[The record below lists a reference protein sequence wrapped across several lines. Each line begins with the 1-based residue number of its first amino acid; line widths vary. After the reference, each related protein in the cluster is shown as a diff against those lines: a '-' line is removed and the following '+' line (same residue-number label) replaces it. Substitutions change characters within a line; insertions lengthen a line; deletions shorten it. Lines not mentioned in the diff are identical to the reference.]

1 MLRSCSKISCRLAAL
16 ALLTLATNA
25 LAGQDDVRL
34 LPTLVPEPAPPGA
47 PVTLARPPTGDE
59 RPLARWARHLD
70 GILIEAVQDLGLKL
84 DVSERPSEQGQPRDD
99 ELVERAAESWVISPR
114 LSVEDGKLRFRIV
127 AVAPG
132 SRVLLMRTQELEARE
147 VEVRAMV
154 MLRDVVQAGR
164 REPSERAQPTK
175 PPVPDEQA
183 VVYHARSR
191 GRAVLALN
199 AAALGGYI
207 GFTIQ
212 RASTASNEDP
222 DPRLTYPLIALGAG
236 IGLGGSMIVADE
248 WDVGL
253 GDAWYLSAGAWWPG
267 AAGFLL
273 AHGYHAPENQRHSYA
288 VAGAAG
294 GVTLATVAL
303 TFGGMGEGGALLAHS
318 GGAFGMLLGGV
329 TELAIDPDTDETP
342 TLGMG
347 YGTGIGVLAAGAL
360 ATQVHASPS
369 RILLID
375 LGASLGALTGAA
387 AASPLLLV
395 GDEPT
400 EGRDRAWLASIAAGT
415 LIGGA
420 IGWWATR
427 PSSSASMSQPWAVL
441 PWAGIVA
448 ETEGPNAERT
458 LAPGGGVRGVW

>member
-1 MLRSCSKISCRLAAL
+1 
-16 ALLTLATNA
+16 
-25 LAGQDDVRL
+25 
-34 LPTLVPEPAPPGA
+34 
-47 PVTLARPPTGDE
+47 
-59 RPLARWARHLD
+59 
-70 GILIEAVQDLGLKL
+70 VQDLGLTL
-84 DVSERPSEQGQPRDD
+84 DVSERASIEDAALG
-99 ELVERAAESWVISPR
+99 EEALVERATESWVISPR
-114 LSVEDGKLRFRIV
+114 LTRAESGLKLRIL

-132 SRVLLMRTQELEARE
+132 ARVVLVRAQELEPRE

-154 MLRDVVQAGR
+154 MLRDVVEVGRGSAGDQGR
-164 REPSERAQPTK
+164 GPRAPQ
-175 PPVPDEQA
+175 PDERA

-199 AAALGGYI
+199 AAALGGYV

-267 AAGFLL
+267 AAGLLL
-273 AHGYHAPENQRHSYA
+273 ASGYDADEDERYLFGL
-288 VAGAAG
+288 AGAAS

-318 GGAFGMLLGGV
+318 GGAFGLLLGGV
-329 TELAIDPDTDETP
+329 TELAIEGTTDMTP
-342 TLGMG
+342 SRGMG
-347 YGTGIGVLAAGAL
+347 FGTGLGVIAAGAL
-360 ATQVHASPS
+360 ATQLRPS
-369 RILLID
+369 SSRVLLID

-415 LIGGA
+415 VVGGA
-420 IGWWATR
+420 IAWWATR
-427 PSSSASMSQPWAVL
+427 PVRSAGSAPVERWAVA

-448 ETEGPNAERT
+448 EAHGPRGERG
-458 LAPGGGVRGVW
+458 LAPGGGVQGSW

>member
-1 MLRSCSKISCRLAAL
+1 M
-16 ALLTLATNA
+16 
-25 LAGQDDVRL
+25 
-34 LPTLVPEPAPPGA
+34 VPEPAQPGA
-47 PVTLARPPTGDE
+47 PVTLARPATGDE

-70 GILIEAVQDLGLKL
+70 GILSEAVQDLGLKL
-84 DVSERPSEQGQPRDD
+84 DVSERASEQGLPQNDD

-114 LSVEDGKLRFRIV
+114 LSVEDGKLRVRIV

-132 SRVLLMRTQELEARE
+132 SRVLLVRTQELEGRE

-154 MLRDVVQAGR
+154 MLRDVVQLGR
-164 REPSERAQPTK
+164 GSPSERPQPTK
-175 PPVPDEQA
+175 PPPPDEQG

-212 RASTASNEDP
+212 RASTASDEDP

-253 GDAWYLSAGAWWPG
+253 GDAWYLSAGAWWGG
-267 AAGFLL
+267 AAGLLL
-273 AHGYHAPENQRHSYA
+273 AHGYDVNENERHSYA

-303 TFGGMGEGGALLAHS
+303 TFRGMGEGGALLAHS

-329 TELAIDPDTDETP
+329 TELAIDPEANDTP

-347 YGTGIGVLAAGAL
+347 YGTGIGVIAAGAI
-360 ATQVHASPS
+360 ATQVRASPS

-400 EGRDRAWLASIAAGT
+400 PGRDRAWLASIAAGT

-427 PSSSASMSQPWAVL
+427 PSSSASMNQPWAL
-441 PWAGIVA
+441 APWAGVVA
-448 ETEGPNAERT
+448 ETRGPNDERT
-458 LAPGGGVRGVW
+458 LALGGGLRGAW